1 MADTPCVER
10 LPAGSAGTFQSLA
23 TLMHILADTVPP
35 RTAVRQIEALFVVA
49 YAHAMGRSVTMTDV
63 IEAVDDE
70 GGARAL
76 ERSLHVFVAPNR
88 IYPDALDWVE
98 QVLDDEDRRKK
109 YLRLTPEGVR
119 ALGRALAAMR
129 GEKPAV
135 APNQPRPLRKS
146 EPVVPSRLSQKPSGI
161 WRVDFTDPITGK
173 RHRVSCGTRDR
184 GRANL
189 AARKIIF
196 DTVTSSAR
204 RNA

>member
-1 MADTPCVER
+1 MAETPCADR
-10 LPAGSAGTFQSLA
+10 LPTGSAGTLKGLSS
-23 TLMHILADTVPP
+23 LMHILADMVPP
-35 RTAVRQIEALFVVA
+35 RTAVRQIEALFVIA
-49 YAHAMGRSVTMTDV
+49 SAHARGHSVTLSDV
-63 IEAVDDE
+63 IAAVDDT

-76 ERSLHVFVAPNR
+76 ERSLHVFLAPNR
-88 IYPDALDWVE
+88 VYPDALDWVE
-98 QVLDDEDRRKK
+98 QVLDEEDRRKK
-109 YLRLTPEGVR
+109 YLRLTAKGVR

-129 GEKPAV
+129 GEKPV
-135 APNQPRPLRKS
+135 AEPNQPRPRSKS

-204 RNA
+204 RNP

>member
-1 MADTPCVER
+1 MAGTPCTER
-10 LPAGSAGTFQSLA
+10 LPAGSAGTLKALSS
-23 TLMHILADTVPP
+23 LMHVLAGAVPS
-35 RTAVRQIEALFVVA
+35 RTAVRQIEALFVIA
-49 YAHAMGRSVTMTDV
+49 SAHASGHSVTLSDV
-63 IEAVDDE
+63 IEAVDDT

-98 QVLDDEDRRKK
+98 QVLDEEDRRKK
-109 YLRLTPEGVR
+109 YLRLTPKGVS
-119 ALGRALAAMR
+119 ALGTALAAMR
-129 GEKPAV
+129 GEKPKV
-135 APNQPRPLRKS
+135 RLNQPPPPRKS
-146 EPVVPSRLSQKPSGI
+146 EPLVPSRLSQKPSGI
-161 WRVDFTDPITGK
+161 WRVDFTDPVTGK

-196 DTVTSSAR
+196 DMVTSSAR